1 MGSLMPS
8 HLLSNFELEKHY
20 YNKPRF
26 NGDFSE
32 NNGLKEKDRAY
43 VISLD

>member
-32 NNGLKEKDRAY
+32 NNVPKRKG
-43 VISLD
+43 